1 MLSGDIGSVL
11 GRLEAII
18 VAGSSKEELLV
29 SYRASESK
37 LTMSARNGEIAGFY
51 IFSLISLDNRN

>member
-1 MLSGDIGSVL
+1 MFSGDIGSTL
-11 GRLEAII
+11 GRLKAIV

-37 LTMSARNGEIAGFY
+37 LTMSARNGEIAGFC
-51 IFSLISLDNRN
+51 IFSRISLDK